1 MWSPI
6 LIALFF
12 LASSSHSRLLP
23 IQDEVLWSEDMIE
36 LPLEA
41 DLNDLSISRAGK
53 LLKAAPENKLN

>member
-12 LASSSHSRLLP
+12 LAGSQARLLP
-23 IQDEVLWSEDMIE
+23 IQNEELWKEDMIE

-53 LLKAAPENKLN
+53 LLLLSM